1 MQNAPLAYPVQFSVD
16 RPDRELNRLTTFF
29 RLFFAI
35 PILIVLAS
43 VVVACGGPSP
53 SAVASGSPKPSASP
67 SR

>member
-29 RLFFAI
+29 RLFIAI

-43 VVVACGGPSP
+43 VSGGTW
-53 SAVASGSPKPSASP
+53 
-67 SR
+67 